1 MDDNDSIS
9 MLSNDEDE
17 EDDYGDIA
25 NKGKLRPSLTTES
38 FLPQTQAQQQQQGPT
53 QGPPQQVPQGQQY
66 QQYRQQQQSQFQNRN
81 IPNNNQKDDIDN
93 DGDCDDESMGSNVSN
108 ESEKLD
114 YLLKLD
120 RFKSSGQ
127 LVRDFSL
134 KSSLLEIKKETQRI
148 EHAINMKSS
157 IKFQQKM
164 LMAIVSGLEYAN
176 KRFDPFSI
184 ELDGWSENVFENIE
198 DFNTVFERLYE
209 KYRRRGEMSPELE
222 LLLTL
227 AGSAFMFNMSNQL
240 FKSVNNSLNDPMKSL
255 RESIKT
261 AFNQTQQT
269 TVPGGNSAST
279 NGISF
284 SVPTF
289 QNINGLNAMNA
300 TNNPNNSFHNNLNNI
315 QLETLK
321 QQQTQK
327 HQEMENVDDDRFSI
341 SSSTDSIFEQQTQQN
356 HSNNNVTSK
365 KPRNGKK
372 VVAQRTLVI

>member
-25 NKGKLRPSLTTES
+25 NKGKLCPSLTTES

-176 KRFDPFSI
+176 K
-184 ELDGWSENVFENIE
+184 
-198 DFNTVFERLYE
+198 
-209 KYRRRGEMSPELE
+209 
-222 LLLTL
+222 
-227 AGSAFMFNMSNQL
+227 
-240 FKSVNNSLNDPMKSL
+240 
-255 RESIKT
+255 
-261 AFNQTQQT
+261 
-269 TVPGGNSAST
+269 
-279 NGISF
+279 
-284 SVPTF
+284 
-289 QNINGLNAMNA
+289 
-300 TNNPNNSFHNNLNNI
+300 
-315 QLETLK
+315 
-321 QQQTQK
+321 
-327 HQEMENVDDDRFSI
+327 
-341 SSSTDSIFEQQTQQN
+341 
-356 HSNNNVTSK
+356 
-365 KPRNGKK
+365 
-372 VVAQRTLVI
+372 